1 MSKFLT
7 ELTISEIGD
16 KLWKLHEPLVYK
28 SDILTKTVTDTA
40 GFKFDVPY
48 VITVPVGFITD
59 LASVPRVPIVYQF
72 WGGRCHREAVIHD
85 YLYRKDSDPVAS
97 FMTANRVFLEAAEA
111 RGKSIQVRYPMFWG
125 VVLGGRCS
133 YHRRLVKDNFDSAK
147 RKGGAE

>member
-7 ELTISEIGD
+7 ELNIIEVGD
-16 KLWKLHEPLVYK
+16 KLWQLHRNLIYQ
-28 SDILTKTVTDTA
+28 SDLLSRTFVVPK
-40 GFKFDVPY
+40 GFV
-48 VITVPVGFITD
+48 TD
-59 LASVPRVPIVYQF
+59 LASVPRIPIAYQF

-85 YLYRKDSDPVAS
+85 YLYRKDSDPVTS
-97 FMTANRVFLEAAEA
+97 FMMANRVFLEAAEA